1 MVKTK
6 FEHRTCS
13 KSENNLKRINRKTF
27 TFSMFFIIK
36 ISYKALKNLP
46 SKKFES
52 HFKSLERTYKI
63 KSASDANQHG
73 CNKVCASK

>member
-13 KSENNLKRINRKTF
+13 KSENNLERINRETF

-36 ISYKALKNLP
+36 ISYKALKNMP

>member
-6 FEHRTCS
+6 FEHRACS
-13 KSENNLKRINRKTF
+13 KSENNLERINRETF

-63 KSASDANQHG
+63 KSASNAN
-73 CNKVCASK
+73 

>member
-63 KSASDANQHG
+63 KSASNAN
-73 CNKVCASK
+73 